1 MKARAA
7 PADTFP
13 DTPENRR
20 EISERWAKGHHTLK
34 IARGI
39 GLHEHQ
45 VCQILARLQD
55 ERHAARAN
63 PLAGGQHVR

>member
-7 PADTFP
+7 DPFP
-13 DTPENRR
+13 DTPRNRR
-20 EISERWAKGHHTLK
+20 EIAKRWAKGHDTLK
-34 IARGI
+34 IAQGI

-55 ERHAARAN
+55 ERHAARLQGEAR
-63 PLAGGQHVR
+63 A